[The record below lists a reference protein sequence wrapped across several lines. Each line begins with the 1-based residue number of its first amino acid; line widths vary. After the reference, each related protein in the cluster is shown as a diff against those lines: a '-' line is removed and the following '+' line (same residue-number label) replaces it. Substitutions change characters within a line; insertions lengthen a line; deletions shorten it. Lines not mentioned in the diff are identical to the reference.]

1 MGLREVKKRYDQ
13 TLAQI
18 YQKPI
23 SKRTIIKGLRLGR
36 GEGLRLRGQG
46 SPP

>member
-1 MGLREVKKRYDQ
+1 MVEAVRDLTEL
-13 TLAQI
+13 TQI